1 MNSNS
6 KRLTKV
12 DQNQTQWLTDMLNV
26 QAVNDK
32 VVQTESQMSENER
45 VLKLLAYKSIDLVAR
60 EMRNNLFFME

>member
-32 VVQTESQMSENER
+32 VVQTESQMSEHER